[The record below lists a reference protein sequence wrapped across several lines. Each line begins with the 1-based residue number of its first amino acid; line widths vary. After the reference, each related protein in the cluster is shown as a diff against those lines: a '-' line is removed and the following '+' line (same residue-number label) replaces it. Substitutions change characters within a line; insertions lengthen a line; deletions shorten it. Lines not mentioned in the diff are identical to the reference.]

1 MIDIKTIK
9 CPQCGAPSDNAVPNS
24 MCTCSMCGSTY
35 VVTSDILGAEQQC
48 DGLYVATIASQ
59 YGHNDFI
66 KNVLTAVAAEDSPA
80 DIFDCTVGQVEEIDH
95 QIYINK
101 LSCDYNYSA
110 SIGYDRQE
118 PYTVEEKYWD
128 KNTNKHKMRTVT
140 KYKKVTDW
148 QAVCDNGSGEI
159 SKIAENGAEQLDSKI
174 FVASAV
180 GADMAVVPLDN
191 AMSKQYSVSND
202 IVGKAEASNRYE
214 LSAKVRA
221 SLPGDHVKDYKF
233 NMGQSTINEQLY
245 LTKEYRVALTHNGN
259 SYTKSAFPFGNMVV
273 GGDKIV
279 GGTSDT
285 DSIVWGKTKLLHIAT
300 TLLLTLSILLSLL
313 TSSTASILVPYFVA
327 VAVYIVTRIVY
338 SKVNNNVVY
347 QYNQQKQIQL
357 ANKVKQ
363 LGLDNNN

>member
-35 VVTSDILGAEQQC
+35 VVASDLLGAEQQS
-48 DGLYVATIASQ
+48 DGLHVATIASQ
-59 YGHNDFI
+59 YSHNDFI

-95 QIYINK
+95 QIYMNK
-101 LSCDYNYSA
+101 LSYDYNYSA

-128 KNTNKHKMRTVT
+128 KDANKHKMRIVT

-148 QAVCDNGSGEI
+148 QAVCDNGSDEI
-159 SKIAENGAEQLDSKI
+159 SAIVENGAEQLDTII
-174 FVASAV
+174 FIASVV
-180 GADMAVVPLDN
+180 GTDVVSVPLDN
-191 AMSKQYSVSND
+191 MMSKQYSVSND
-202 IVGKAEASNRYE
+202 IVQKAEASNRYE
-214 LSAKVRA
+214 LSAQVRA
-221 SLPGDHVKDYKF
+221 GLPGDHVKDYKF
-233 NMGQSTINEQLY
+233 NIGQSSTAESLY
-245 LTKEYRVALTHNGN
+245 LTKEYRVTLTHNGN
-259 SYTKSAFPFGNMVV
+259 SYTKCAFPFGNMTV

-279 GGTSDT
+279 GGTTDT

-327 VAVYIVTRIVY
+327 VVVYIVTRIVY
-338 SKVNNNVVY
+338 NKINNSVVY
-347 QYNQQKQIQL
+347 EHNQQKQIQL
-357 ANKVKQ
+357 ANKIKQ